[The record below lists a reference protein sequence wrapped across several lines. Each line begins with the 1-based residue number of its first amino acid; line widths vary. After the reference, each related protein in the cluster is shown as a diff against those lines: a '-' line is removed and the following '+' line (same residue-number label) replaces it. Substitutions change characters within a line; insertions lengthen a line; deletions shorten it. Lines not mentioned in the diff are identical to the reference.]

1 MFYCFSRD
9 FSTRKC
15 AAELDL
21 SPSVVCHF
29 YFQLQTARARHV
41 QFARSPFTCNP
52 INSSFPVYK

>member
-1 MFYCFSRD
+1 MFCWFSRD
-9 FSTRKC
+9 FPTRKG

-29 YFQLQTARARHV
+29 YFQLQTARARHA
-41 QFARSPFTCNP
+41 QFARSPFTYSP